1 MLKKISLMAVLAAVA
16 MVPSS
21 GAKAYPLNPY
31 LGFAL
36 GSSTNT
42 MKTVDSFGNATKA
55 SLKGDFA
62 YTFAGGFQLDL
73 IPLITPRVEFE
84 YANLSSSNNGVEG
97 NVAGYGVNAYVS
109 LPLMPIIKPY
119 IGVGVMRMAQEFGA
133 FKSEA
138 GNVPQYM
145 VGLDLDIPMVP
156 IAGGIEWRYMN
167 MTGSVD
173 QPLIDTLKSSV
184 STVLAKIRVQF

>member
-1 MLKKISLMAVLAAVA
+1 MLKKISLVAVLAAVA

-21 GAKAYPLNPY
+21 GAKAYLLNPY
-31 LGFAL
+31 IGFAL

-42 MKTVDSFGNATKA
+42 MKVVDIHGDAIKN
-55 SLKGDFA
+55 SLNGDFA

-84 YANLSSSNNGVEG
+84 YANLSSSKDGVEG

-109 LPLMPIIKPY
+109 LPIMPIVKPY
-119 IGVGVMRMAQEFGA
+119 IGVGVMRMTQELDGD
-133 FKSEA
+133 KSDA
-138 GNVPQYM
+138 GTVPQYM
-145 VGLDLDIPMVP
+145 VGLDLDIPMIP

-167 MTGSVD
+167 MKANVD
-173 QPLIDTLKSSV
+173 EVSIDTLKSSV